1 MMATPSHTEMQKYLA
16 QSKLWDF
23 FKQLVIYNVWWMN
36 LRLDWNPLFRYTV
49 SIVVKLHSFIET
61 AMFDSVFMVC
71 AIVS

>member
-1 MMATPSHTEMQKYLA
+1 
-16 QSKLWDF
+16 
-23 FKQLVIYNVWWMN
+23 MN

-61 AMFDSVFMVC
+61 AMFDGVFMVC